1 MAPMGKAK
9 MAALVGA
16 AAGFLAGAGVFG
28 VYAFADSTG
37 NSTAAGQTQQ
47 QAGSQAGGPRGGW
60 GAPGGVMIGQW
71 MPQLAQ
77 YFGISEDELRQQ
89 LAAGQSLNDIAAAHG
104 KSQSDLQTELKTLV
118 HDALEKK
125 AQAGRLTADQVAQME
140 QKIDAQLPALAAD
153 THLRFGVLR
162 GKIIFGAD
170 LLQLAAKDLNMTVA
184 ELRKD
189 LASGQSIADV
199 AKAKGVDVNKL
210 TSDLEQAVD
219 QKVNQGIEKFI
230 NQKGVF
236 GHKPGAQPGS
246 SSGQAQDGSGSAGS
260 TGSGAAAGSSSQG
273 NA

>member
-1 MAPMGKAK
+1 MALTGKAK

-16 AAGFLAGAGVFG
+16 AAGFLTAAGVFG

-37 NSTAAGQTQQ
+37 NSTASGQSQQ
-47 QAGSQAGGPRGGW
+47 TGPQANGPRGGW
-60 GAPGGVMIGQW
+60 AAPGGLMIGQW

-89 LAAGQSLNDIAAAHG
+89 LASGKSLNDIAAAQG
-104 KSQSDLQTELKTLV
+104 KQSDLQNELKTLV
-118 HDALEKK
+118 HDALQKK
-125 AQAGRLTADQVAQME
+125 VQAGRLTADQASQME
-140 QKIDAQLPALAAD
+140 QKIDAQLPNLAAD
-153 THLRFGVLR
+153 THLRLWH
-162 GKIIFGAD
+162 GKRVMFGAD

-199 AKAKGVDVNKL
+199 ATAKHVDVNQL
-210 TSDLEQAVD
+210 TSELQQAVD
-219 QKVNQGIEKFI
+219 QKVNQGIQKFI
-230 NQKGVF
+230 NQKGLF
-236 GHKPGAQPGS
+236 GHKPGPQPEG

-260 TGSGAAAGSSSQG
+260 TGSGSASGSTSQG